1 MKDSLTV
8 DGEVKKK
15 KKKKLV
21 LPDEEKPAKKP
32 NLAQDIKDKA
42 KQ

>member
-21 LPDEEKPAKKP
+21 LPDEEKSAKE
-32 NLAQDIKDKA
+32 KDKA

>member
-21 LPDEEKPAKKP
+21 LPDEEKSTKKP
-32 NLAQDIKDKA
+32 NLAEIKDKV

>member
-32 NLAQDIKDKA
+32 TQEKDKA